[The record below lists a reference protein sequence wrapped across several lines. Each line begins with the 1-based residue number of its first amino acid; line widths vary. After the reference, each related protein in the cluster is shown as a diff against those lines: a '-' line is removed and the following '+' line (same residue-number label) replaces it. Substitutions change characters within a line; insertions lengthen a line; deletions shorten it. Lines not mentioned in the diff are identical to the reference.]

1 MAHSFK
7 MEILTPGAELMS
19 GEVSEVVLPAH
30 DGEVGILADHEDF
43 IGLLGTGSLKLVKDG
58 EDYWFVV
65 SGGVYEVRDGALVL
79 YAVMAQDSESI
90 DEESAQS
97 VVQRLEAIFSDPQK
111 FSAEDYQ
118 EQKLEYDRNAARV
131 EVARRMTLN

>member
-1 MAHSFK
+1 

-19 GEVSEVVLPAH
+19 GEVSEVVLPSH
-30 DGEVGILADHEDF
+30 NGEVGVLAGHEDF

-58 EDYWFVV
+58 QDHWFVI

-79 YAVMAQDSESI
+79 YAVMAQDSDSI

-97 VVQRLEAIFSDPQK
+97 VVKRLEAIFNDPQK
-111 FSAEDYQ
+111 FSAEEYP